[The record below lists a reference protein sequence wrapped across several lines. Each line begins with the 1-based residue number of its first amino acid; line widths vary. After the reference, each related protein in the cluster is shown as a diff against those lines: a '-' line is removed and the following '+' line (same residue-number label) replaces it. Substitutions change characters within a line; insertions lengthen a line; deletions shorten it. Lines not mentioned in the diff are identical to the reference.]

1 MNQIYPPTAD
11 FKHLIHGQR
20 YRVVMAF
27 VDFDRDEHKV
37 GETWTYVGSAFLPYD
52 DGLSLFVETDAG
64 TRHIRMQWRE
74 EEQGPI
80 IDRLQDY
87 VQEVK

>member
-27 VDFDRDEHKV
+27 VDFDREEHKV
-37 GETWTYVGSAFLPYD
+37 GESWTYIGSAFLPYD
-52 DGLSLFVETDAG
+52 DGLSLFVEIDDKTH
-64 TRHIRMQWRE
+64 HIRMQWRN

-80 IDRLQDY
+80 IDRLADY
-87 VQEVK
+87 VRDVK